1 MKRILTVIA
10 SIVIAAAVFTAC
22 GKSNNDTNTTK
33 ESNGMSEAESK
44 ADKVGDDLGN
54 GVREAASGAG
64 GAVNQAGNAVSDAL
78 D

>member
-1 MKRILTVIA
+1 
-10 SIVIAAAVFTAC
+10 
-22 GKSNNDTNTTK
+22 
-33 ESNGMSEAESK
+33 MSEAESK

-64 GAVNQAGNAVSDAL
+64 GAVNEAGNAVSDAL